1 MIKLTDFEKKIAIQ
15 MRDYYMNEGMIDS
28 AMILDDF
35 AKKYGIFVN
44 TEGDEE
50 NKEYKAFIHFKWDEN
65 DHAKTRRTIS
75 ELFSL
80 AILFDKLEKGNYLHL
95 FKDFP
100 NSRIIGTGEYLD
112 NKYSNCDFIEFEKD
126 DTKNNYNKVDNHFE
140 GYNKEDFTINKFFY
154 DFINSTR
161 QLVISSEFLHYI
173 ENDFKTDEEIRFD
186 EQLEQMKKQLNEAKQ
201 ANEQAN
207 KDTQEQLRLTRDAL
221 DVSKDAL
228 NEAKKPNWAAW
239 AAVGVA
245 AIGVCVSAII
255 TYKAAYVQTTIS
267 PSQFDSLYQS
277 IESTKS
283 VKVENDTFAINA
295 KVDTVTVKQ
304 AVKPVTKKKKQ
315 NK

>member
-1 MIKLTDFEKKIAIQ
+1 MIILTDFEKEFAKQ
-15 MRDYYMNEGMIDS
+15 MYDKYMNEGMVDS

-35 AKKYGIFVN
+35 AEKYGIFVN
-44 TEGDEE
+44 TKGDEKD
-50 NKEYKAFIHFKWDEN
+50 KEYKAFIHFKWDEK

-95 FKDFP
+95 FKDFS
-100 NSRIIGTGEYLD
+100 NSRIIGTGKYLD

-126 DTKNNYNKVDNHFE
+126 GTKKNYDKVDNCFD
-140 GYNKEDFTINKFFY
+140 GYNEEDFTINKFFY
-154 DFINSTR
+154 DFINSNR
-161 QLVISSEFLHYI
+161 QLVICSEFLHYI

-186 EQLEQMKKQLNEAKQ
+186 KQLEQMKEELNEAKR
-201 ANEQAN
+201 ANERAN
-207 KDTQEQLRLTRDAL
+207 KDTQEQLKLTQDAL
-221 DVSKDAL
+221 NVSKDA
-228 NEAKKPNWAAW
+228 NKISSEALKKARNSNWIAL
-239 AAVGVA
+239 AAVV
-245 AIGVCVSAII
+245 VSAVFNIL
-255 TYKAAYVQTTIS
+255 AACIHSTMDED
-267 PSQFDSLYQS
+267 QFKQLRQS

-304 AVKPVTKKKKQ
+304 AVKPVMKKKQ